1 MLTVHRSNRAEAL
14 ADALADLLARP
25 PEGAR
30 PADALCEEWVVVPSP
45 GMERWLAMRIA
56 RKTGV
61 CADVR
66 FPFPAALVQEALAAV
81 AGQDPESVR
90 AAREAWSGRRIAWRV
105 VGAVRARVAADPR
118 YAPLRAYLGDGAGP
132 GAPLDARAW
141 GMLKRIAG
149 TFDDYLTYRQQ
160 MLRDWD
166 AGALQPREPDDWQPD
181 LWAAVCA
188 ATPVPHPARVAQAFF
203 DALGHGTPALEG
215 IPPRICLFGVSTLPP
230 FYLQVIQALAR
241 FRDMHLFTLD
251 PCRFWWGDVQTP
263 GEKALRRRKD
273 RHARFADLHLED
285 GNPLL
290 ASMGLLG
297 RDFQNVLF
305 GDGGPAFDEADDAPF
320 ADPAEAPGGRGPTA
334 LDTLVS
340 DLLNLRA
347 RAPGAD
353 DPECRPVRLR
363 PDDRS
368 LTFHA
373 CHGPMRQ
380 VEVLHDHLLR
390 RFDEDPTLQPR
401 DVVVM
406 TPDIEAYAPLI
417 EAVFSEGRRGGA
429 DPGFPLLPFHVA
441 DRGLRSQNPVAE
453 AVARVLALPET
464 RMTASEVLDLLALEP
479 VRRRFGLAE
488 DDLPAIR
495 RWVDESGIRWGIDAD
510 DRARHGQPAA
520 DANTWRFGLDRLLL
534 GYAMPGEDRT
544 FGGVLPFDAV
554 EGGPARTL
562 GRFADACETLFA
574 QVRAL
579 AAPRSLAD
587 WRATLDDLLDDLV
600 RTAPGDAWRVR
611 QVQDLGR
618 RIADEAG
625 DAFGGAVT
633 LDAYRAILEEGF
645 GTAGAGTGFLGGAV
659 TFCAMVPLRAIPFRV
674 VCLLGLDDGRFPR
687 QRDRLAFDRM
697 AGRPQPGDRTP
708 RDDDNYMFLEALIS
722 ARDSL
727 AVFFTGQHIADNKE
741 LPPAVPVAELLD
753 VVDATFATDSGRPAR
768 DLLLRRHALQP
779 FSPRNF
785 QPGDP
790 FSYDGRFLEGAKR
803 LLGVRG
809 TTPALF
815 AGLLDDPVTARADGG
830 PEPLGVGLDALIR
843 FVQNP
848 VEFLLK
854 ERLGLRLELA
864 AADLR
869 DREPIELAPL
879 EAYRVGDAVMRHL
892 LDGTDPDAARAL
904 AVGRGELPLG
914 SPGRVAF
921 DAIVERAAPVVR
933 VARAAREGRVET
945 NCAIRFEHGPLRLE
959 GTVEGIWGDGLIDVT
974 YARVS
979 ARNRLRTWIRHVAAS
994 WAVPGFDGP
1003 SRCLAL
1009 GGDGKDGCQTVTFA
1023 PLGPDPEARRAAAA
1037 AVLGRLLDL
1046 FRAGLRSPL
1055 PLLPKASAKYAETLR
1070 SKGDTAEGRSAA
1082 RRAAA
1087 GAYGSNETFH
1097 QIGDDANPYV
1107 ARVFGASPSF
1117 EDDVPVPGIPSG
1129 AAPGFHAVTVAVW
1142 DPLLDA
1148 QAAGARQGGGR

>member
-14 ADALADLLARP
+14 ADALADLLAQP
-25 PEGAR
+25 PEGAG
-30 PADALCEEWVVVPSP
+30 PTDVLHEEWVVVPSP

-56 RKTGV
+56 RKSGI

-66 FPFPAALVQEALAAV
+66 FPFPAALVQDALASV
-81 AGQDPESVR
+81 AGQDAESVR
-90 AAREAWSGRRIAWRV
+90 AARDAWSGRRIAWRV
-105 VGAVRARVAADPR
+105 VGAVQARVASDPR

-132 GAPLDARAW
+132 DTPLDARAW
-141 GMLKRIAG
+141 GMLKRIAS
-149 TFDDYLTYRQQ
+149 TFDDYLIYRQP

-166 AGALQPREPDDWQPD
+166 AGVLESDEARDWQPD
-181 LWAAVCA
+181 LWSAVCA
-188 ATPVPHPARVAQAFF
+188 ATPVPHPAKVAQAFF
-203 DALGHGTPALEG
+203 DALQDGAPSPDG
-215 IPPRICLFGVSTLPP
+215 IPLRVCLFGISTLPP
-230 FYLQVIQALAR
+230 FYLQVIQGLAR
-241 FRDMHLFTLD
+241 FRDVHLFTLD

-263 GEKALRRRKD
+263 GEKALRRRKEP
-273 RHARFADLHLED
+273 HARFEDLHLED

-305 GDGGPAFDEADDAPF
+305 GDAGPAFDEADDAPF
-320 ADPAEAPGGRGPTA
+320 VNPVDAPAGSTPTA

-347 RAPGAD
+347 RAPGTD
-353 DPECRPVRLR
+353 DPDHRPVRL
-363 PDDRS
+363 DASDRS

-380 VEVLHDHLLR
+380 VEVLRDHLLR
-390 RFDEDPTLQPR
+390 LFDEDETLQPR

-417 EAVFSEGRRGGA
+417 DAVFSEGRCGGS

-464 RMTASEVLDLLALEP
+464 RMTASDVLDLLALEP

-488 DDLPAIR
+488 DDLAVIR
-495 RWVDESGIRWGIDAD
+495 RWVGESGIRWAIDAE

-520 DANTWRFGLDRLLL
+520 EANTWRFGLDRLLL

-544 FGGVLPFDAV
+544 FGGLLPFDAV
-554 EGGPARTL
+554 EGGVSQVL
-562 GRFADACETLFA
+562 GHLVDGCETLFER
-574 QVRAL
+574 VRDL
-579 AAPRSLAD
+579 AAPRSLDA
-587 WRATLDDLLDDLV
+587 WRVALDDVLEHLI
-600 RTAPGDAWRVR
+600 RTAPKDAWRVR
-611 QVQDLGR
+611 QVQELGR
-618 RIADEAG
+618 HLVEEAG
-625 DAFGGAVT
+625 DAFTSEVT
-633 LDAYRAILEEGF
+633 LDAFRAILEEGF

-697 AGRPQPGDRTP
+697 GRSHQPGDRTP

-727 AVFFTGQHIADNKE
+727 AIFFTGQGIADNKE

-785 QPGDP
+785 LSGDP

-803 LLGVRG
+803 LLGLRKEP
-809 TTPALF
+809 PALF
-815 AGLLDDPVTARADGG
+815 DGLLDEPVITNADGVQ
-830 PEPLGVGLDALIR
+830 EPLVVNLDALIR

-854 ERLGLRLELA
+854 ERLGLRLETA
-864 AADLR
+864 ASDLR
-869 DREPIELAPL
+869 DREPIELDPL
-879 EAYRVGDAVMRHL
+879 EAHRVGDAVMRHL
-892 LDGTDPDAARAL
+892 LDGTDPAAARERAF
-904 AVGRGELPLG
+904 GRGELPLG
-914 SPGRVAF
+914 SPGRVVF
-921 DAIVERAAPVVR
+921 DEIVERVEPLVHAALR
-933 VARAAREGRVET
+933 AREGLAESNR
-945 NCAIRFEHGPLRLE
+945 AIRFEHGPLRLE
-959 GTVEGIWGDGLIDVT
+959 GTVEGVWGNGLIDVT
-974 YARVS
+974 YAKVS

-994 WAVPGFDGP
+994 WTDPDFDGP
-1003 SRCLAL
+1003 SRCLVLNTGLQA
-1009 GGDGKDGCQTVTFA
+1009 GFEVVAFA
-1023 PLGPDPEARRAAAA
+1023 SLGPDPEARRSAAAS
-1037 AVLGRLLDL
+1037 VLLRLLEL

-1055 PLLPKASAKYAETLR
+1055 PLLPKASAKYAETVR
-1070 SKGDTAEGRSAA
+1070 SKGDTAEGRATA
-1082 RRAAA
+1082 RMEAA
-1087 GAYGSNETFH
+1087 GQYASDSDRVR
-1097 QIGDDANPYV
+1097 GDDANAYI
-1107 ARVFGASPSF
+1107 ARVFGACPSF
-1117 EDDVPVPGIPSG
+1117 EDDVPVPGIPPG
-1129 AAPGFHAVTVAVW
+1129 AAPGFHEVTMTVW
-1142 DPLLDA
+1142 GPLLDA
-1148 QAAGARQGGGR
+1148 QMVRPRKGGRR